1 VKVSVFNKYDVVN
14 YQPSGLSAIIRI
26 ADTFNFNDL
35 KGNYDSEIQFFFSDI
50 EDELSDYAIS
60 EEEAKDLAKF
70 IKTLKHF
77 NEIVVHCEYGQG
89 RSPAVA
95 YVISEY
101 YGLPFDISIYPNV
114 NKLVISKL
122 KEALNIS

>member
-60 EEEAKDLAKF
+60 
-70 IKTLKHF
+70 KTLKHF